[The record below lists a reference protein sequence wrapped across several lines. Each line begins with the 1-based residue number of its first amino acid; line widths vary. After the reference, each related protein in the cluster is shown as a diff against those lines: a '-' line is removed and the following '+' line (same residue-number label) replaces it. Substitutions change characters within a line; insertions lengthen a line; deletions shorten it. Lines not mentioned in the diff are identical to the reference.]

1 MPNFYRQIFPQI
13 DDLIRKIFDEIVSS
27 RTLVFTEN
35 FLKNALHSRRG
46 FCVCS
51 VQNEP
56 NGERFTVEQSR
67 TPPSRNNNRRLGA
80 GAKKI
85 DLAVWIA
92 TPRLP
97 LESVF
102 RFNSIQKLLTL
113 LAVIPIPI
121 HCWNIAKRRIF
132 ECVSKEKCKKWR

>member
-1 MPNFYRQIFPQI
+1 MPNFDRQIFPEI
-13 DDLIRKIFDEIVSS
+13 DDFVRKIFDEMVSS
-27 RTLVFTEN
+27 RTLIFTEN
-35 FLKNALHSRRG
+35 FLKNALHSRSG
-46 FCVCS
+46 ICVCS
-51 VQNEP
+51 VQNET

-67 TPPSRNNNRRLGA
+67 TPPNRNDNRRLGA

-102 RFNSIQKLLTL
+102 RFNSIQKLLTF
-113 LAVIPIPI
+113 LAVIRIPI
-121 HCWNIAKRRIF
+121 HRRDVAKR
-132 ECVSKEKCKKWR
+132 